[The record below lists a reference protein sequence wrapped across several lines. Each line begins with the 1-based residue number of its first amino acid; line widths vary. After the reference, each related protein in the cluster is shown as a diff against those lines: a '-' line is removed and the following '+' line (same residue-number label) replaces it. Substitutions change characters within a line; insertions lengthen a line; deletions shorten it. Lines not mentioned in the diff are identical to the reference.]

1 MTPSELRQARCMAA
15 IEDAVGF
22 LDRKADARR
31 AAAMLIQ
38 QFQSPGAILEADL
51 AALAPEAVGPDA
63 AELLG
68 FVPSL
73 ARKVWHEGGEE
84 RHPQIGSLEAASAYL
99 LPLFIGVPI
108 EQFFL
113 LCLDSGGRLMRCAL
127 LQKGTLDQTPF
138 YLGSVLQCAVTTGAH
153 AVVLCHNHP
162 GGSLRPSADDIQTT
176 LLLRSI
182 LEPMGI
188 AVLDHFIV
196 ADGQVYS
203 MMQQGDLNP
212 EALLPHLPASA
223 RTLVAA
229 DSSGKLLP
237 RRKKRMNPTS
247 EA

>member
-63 AELLG
+63 AGLLG

-162 GGSLRPSADDIQTT
+162 GGTLRPSQADVRCT
-176 LLLRSI
+176 LDALNALFALGVI
-182 LEPMGI
+182 L
-188 AVLDHFIV
+188 LDHIVVANRTPVSIRQGGFIG
-196 ADGQVYS
+196 ADLWI
-203 MMQQGDLNP
+203 QQAPENRLNR
-212 EALLPHLPASA
+212 LWL
-223 RTLVAA
+223 
-229 DSSGKLLP
+229 G
-237 RRKKRMNPTS
+237 N
-247 EA
+247 

>member
-31 AAAMLIQ
+31 VAAMLIQ

-51 AALAPEAVGPDA
+51 AALAPEAVGPDT

-73 ARKVWHEGGEE
+73 ARKVWHVGGEE

-162 GGSLRPSADDIQTT
+162 GGTLRPSQADVR
-176 LLLRSI
+176 L
-182 LEPMGI
+182 
-188 AVLDHFIV
+188 
-196 ADGQVYS
+196 
-203 MMQQGDLNP
+203 
-212 EALLPHLPASA
+212 
-223 RTLVAA
+223 
-229 DSSGKLLP
+229 SS
-237 RRKKRMNPTS
+237 
-247 EA
+247 